1 MATHLSSVASSATR
15 VSASAIVLTS
25 TAHRP
30 WVAHL
35 SASLQ
40 DARALESE
48 RTFVSTTASIGQNC
62 VTLQPATCQAGT
74 CVVCWVVVITCAQ
87 WRITG
92 CHGDLGRDGV
102 CCATVCRGHVRSRV
116 EVKSQTQN
124 VRHRTVKSGPCTFHA
139 VTARVTAS
147 DQQALTGSHS
157 TAKRQPRRP
166 HLRRR

>member
-1 MATHLSSVASSATR
+1 MFYEHFVWHSLHMLSTTTLAFLGGGVLGHSLVFRGVVRNAR
-15 VSASAIVLTS
+15 VRVRHRAHEYGAPPVFLTS
-25 TAHRP
+25 VLP
-30 WVAHL
+30 
-35 SASLQ
+35 SKMPE
-40 DARALESE
+40 ALESE

-124 VRHRTVKSGPCTFHA
+124 VRHRTVKSGPCTF
-139 VTARVTAS
+139 
-147 DQQALTGSHS
+147 SHS
-157 TAKRQPRRP
+157 PSHSQ
-166 HLRRR
+166 